1 MKMSKWNSAILSDA
15 VELVIDYRGKTP
27 KKLGSD
33 WCNDGYRALSAKN
46 IKTGQIVQEDT
57 IRYVDE
63 ELYHKWMKEE
73 IKKGDIIVTSE
84 APFGQIYYWDSDEKI
99 VLSQRLFAIRI
110 KKEFDARY
118 IYQYMTTPLFYE
130 EMSARAT
137 GTTVIGLRQPELM
150 KCKIKYPNIEIQK
163 KISAILCAIDRKI
176 NNNMLINDNLLQ
188 QAQAIF
194 SKYYAVSTEQKP
206 FTELIS
212 VLGGGTP
219 KTGNSNFWNGF
230 IPFFTPRDVGTPY
243 TFQTEKYIT
252 ESGLDHCNSRLYP
265 KNTSFVTARG
275 TVGKVSLAGIPM
287 AMNQSCYALASKTV
301 DPILVYFY
309 VLETVASLKHKAS
322 GAVFDAIVTRDFD
335 TEIINVL
342 NTEDSKIVLAI
353 IAPMMGAIHN
363 NIKEN
368 IQLSSLRDSLLPKLM
383 SGELDVSSI
392 NI

>member
-1 MKMSKWNSAILSDA
+1 MSKWNSAILSDA

>member
-1 MKMSKWNSAILSDA
+1 MSKWNSAILSDA

-163 KISAILCAIDRKI
+163 KISAILCAIDRKKK
-176 NNNMLINDNLLQ
+176 NNMLINDNLLQ

-309 VLETVASLKHKAS
+309 VLEAVASLKHKAS

-353 IAPMMGAIHN
+353 ISPMMGAIHN

-368 IQLSSLRDSLLPKLM
+368 IQLSSLRDSLLPKLI

>member
-1 MKMSKWNSAILSDA
+1 MSKWNSAILSDA

-163 KISAILCAIDRKI
+163 KISAILCAIDRKKK
-176 NNNMLINDNLLQ
+176 NNMLINDNLLQ

-194 SKYYAVSTEQKP
+194 SKYYVVSTEQKP

-309 VLETVASLKHKAS
+309 VLEAVASLKHKAS

-353 IAPMMGAIHN
+353 ISPMMGAIHN

>member
-1 MKMSKWNSAILSDA
+1 MSKWNSAILSDA

-163 KISAILCAIDRKI
+163 KISAILCAIDRKKK
-176 NNNMLINDNLLQ
+176 NNMLINDNLLQ

-309 VLETVASLKHKAS
+309 VLEAVASLKHKAS

-353 IAPMMGAIHN
+353 ISPMMGAIHN

>member
-1 MKMSKWNSAILSDA
+1 MSKWNSAILSDA

-176 NNNMLINDNLLQ
+176 NNNMLINRNLADQIQTIYCNDYDPL
-188 QAQAIF
+188 AYTPSGVLSDICHYSTDKILVSAL
-194 SKYYAVSTEQKP
+194 SASTYYSTENMHSNKAGAVDAANLP
-206 FTELIS
+206 SIS
-212 VLGGGTP
+212 QTTKCYKGDVLVSNIRPYFKKIVYVTNDCGCSTDVLCFSPKESNLSAFLFGTLYVDRFFDYMVAGSKGTKMP
-219 KTGNSNFWNGF
+219 RGDKKQIMNYPIV
-230 IPFFTPRDVGTPY
+230 IPS
-243 TFQTEKYIT
+243 E
-252 ESGLDHCNSRLYP
+252 ES
-265 KNTSFVTARG
+265 
-275 TVGKVSLAGIPM
+275 
-287 AMNQSCYALASKTV
+287 
-301 DPILVYFY
+301 LVIYN
-309 VLETVASLKHKAS
+309 ETVMPMLEQIACNKA
-322 GAVFDAIVTRDFD
+322 
-335 TEIINVL
+335 
-342 NTEDSKIVLAI
+342 
-353 IAPMMGAIHN
+353 
-363 NIKEN
+363 EN
-368 IQLSSLRDSLLPKLM
+368 KRLMNLRDTLLPKLM
-383 SGELDVSSI
+383 SGEINVSGI
-392 NI
+392 RL

>member
-1 MKMSKWNSAILSDA
+1 MSKWNSAILSDA

-176 NNNMLINDNLLQ
+176 NNNMLINNNLLQ
-188 QAQAIF
+188 QSGAIF
-194 SKYYAVSTEQKP
+194 SKYYEAATDRQPLTS
-206 FTELIS
+206 LIS

-219 KTGNSNFWNGF
+219 KTGNPDFWDGF
-230 IPFFTPRDVGTPY
+230 IPFFTPKDVGSPY

-252 ESGLDHCNSRLYP
+252 ESGLEHCNSRLYP

-275 TVGKVSLAGIPM
+275 TVGKVSLAGKPM
-287 AMNQSCYALASKTV
+287 AMNQSCYALVSNKT
-301 DPILVYFY
+301 DPVLVYFY
-309 VLETVASLKHKAS
+309 VLKAVASLKHKAS

-335 TEIINVL
+335 TEVINVL
-342 NTEDSKIVLAI
+342 TEKDSKTVLSTI
-353 IAPMMGAIHN
+353 SPMMAAIHK
-363 NIKEN
+363 NIEEN
-368 IQLSSLRDSLLPKLM
+368 IRLSTLRDTLLPKLM
-383 SGELDVSSI
+383 SGELDISEFDL
-392 NI
+392 

>member
-1 MKMSKWNSAILSDA
+1 MSKWNSAILSDA

-33 WCNDGYRALSAKN
+33 WFNDGYRALSAKN

-150 KCKIKYPNIEIQK
+150 KCKIIYPNIEIQK
-163 KISAILCAIDRKI
+163 KISALLCVIDRKI
-176 NNNMLINDNLLQ
+176 NNNMLINKNLLQ
-188 QAQAIF
+188 QAEAVF
-194 SKYYAVSTEQKP
+194 SKHYDTSTDRQP
-206 FTELIS
+206 FTSLIS

-219 KTGNSNFWNGF
+219 KTENPDFWDGS
-230 IPFFTPRDVGTPY
+230 IPFFTPKDVGSPY

-252 ESGLDHCNSRLYP
+252 ELGLEHCNSRLYP

-275 TVGKVSLAGIPM
+275 TVGKVSLAGKPM
-287 AMNQSCYALASKTV
+287 AMNQSCYALVSDKI
-301 DPILVYFY
+301 DPVLVYFY
-309 VLETVASLKHKAS
+309 VLKAVASLKHKAS

-335 TEIINVL
+335 TEVINILTAENSKVVL
-342 NTEDSKIVLAI
+342 SAVSPIMN
-353 IAPMMGAIHN
+353 AIHN
-363 NIKEN
+363 NVEEN
-368 IQLSSLRDSLLPKLM
+368 IRLSALRDALLPKLM
-383 SGELDVSSI
+383 SGEIDVS
-392 NI
+392 NIEI

>member
-1 MKMSKWNSAILSDA
+1 MSKWNSAILSDV

-309 VLETVASLKHKAS
+309 VLEAVASLKHKAS

-353 IAPMMGAIHN
+353 ISPMMGAIHN